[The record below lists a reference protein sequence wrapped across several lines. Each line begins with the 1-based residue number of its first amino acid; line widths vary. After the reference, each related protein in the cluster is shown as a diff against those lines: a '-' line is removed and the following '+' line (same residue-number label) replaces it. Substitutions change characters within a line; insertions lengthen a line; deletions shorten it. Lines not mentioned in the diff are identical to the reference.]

1 MKRILYFV
9 SLAAWLRFRHAK
21 LTASGEGRVRI
32 LPIECVFFSP
42 PYRFTI
48 FSRSNAYTHLNNEGV
63 KTRGKAEGRQRAVRV
78 TRFLDHRLMFDS
90 ERSFSLKYDLILPP
104 Y

>member
-1 MKRILYFV
+1 MASAVEIPLEKPWRRCEGDKRNEF
-9 SLAAWLRFRHAK
+9 A
-21 LTASGEGRVRI
+21 E
-32 LPIECVFFSP
+32 
-42 PYRFTI
+42 
-48 FSRSNAYTHLNNEGV
+48 YTHLNNEGV
-63 KTRGKAEGRQRAVRV
+63 KTRGKADRRQRAVRV